1 MLSLR
6 IDPELLV
13 PSQALMLVTTVEDG
27 LLAKR
32 LAHVLVEERLAACVN
47 LGAKSL
53 SMYEWQGVLE
63 GDEEITL
70 TIKTV
75 GDKVLALAQRLT
87 ELHPYDVPELLVLPV
102 IGGSEAYLDWLVE
115 QTRVSN

>member
-13 PSQALMLVTTVEDG
+13 PSQALMLVTTVSEE
-27 LLAKR
+27 LVAKR
-32 LAHVLVEERLAACVN
+32 LAHTLVEEKLAACVN

-75 GDKVLALAQRLT
+75 GDKVLDLAQRLN

-102 IGGSEAYLDWLVE
+102 VGGSEAYLNWLVE
-115 QTRVSN
+115 QTRVSQ